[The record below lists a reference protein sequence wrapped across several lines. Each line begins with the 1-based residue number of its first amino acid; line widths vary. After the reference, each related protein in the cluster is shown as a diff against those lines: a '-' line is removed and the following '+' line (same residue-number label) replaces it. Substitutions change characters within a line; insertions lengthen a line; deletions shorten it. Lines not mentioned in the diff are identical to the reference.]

1 MKLNI
6 GKIVMICLFY
16 IVKNHFLIESYK
28 IVYRH
33 NDKYNHHNQ
42 TTLTMQNPHS
52 IDAPHYTTRV
62 LDSHHTGQP
71 TFDSHDYTSM
81 PHHGLSPNDK
91 QNTHWVGSNHQLHT
105 QRTFTENNII
115 LPPDNKQDIEK
126 TKSTFV
132 VIDSRSR
139 NHTDQPNPNS
149 YQCLCPM
156 KFEMLKA
163 CN

>member
-91 QNTHWVGSNHQLHT
+91 QNTHWFGLVLIINFTLNVPSRRTTSYYLLITNKILKKQNLLLWLSTAEAVTT
-105 QRTFTENNII
+105 QTNRIRI
-115 LPPDNKQDIEK
+115 LTSAFAQ
-126 TKSTFV
+126 
-132 VIDSRSR
+132 
-139 NHTDQPNPNS
+139 
-149 YQCLCPM
+149 
-156 KFEMLKA
+156 
-163 CN
+163 